1 MNFSNQKVL
10 ITGASSGIGEALA
23 QALNAQDAQVILV
36 ARNEKE
42 LIRVQSSFKKK
53 ITSWIFVFDVT
64 QTHDVSAFAKKVVDI
79 VGPIDI

>member
-23 QALNAQDAQVILV
+23 QAFNAQDAQVILV

-53 ITSWIFVFDVT
+53 NTFLDFRI
-64 QTHDVSAFAKKVVDI
+64 
-79 VGPIDI
+79 